1 MPCGGRKA
9 GRRRPWPRGTEG
21 CCPRPGPAWCGS
33 ARPAAGRE
41 GRTAA
46 RGAGRDPRTSPGRQ
60 LQPLV
65 LASVSLCYTEPVC
78 RAKGTKLLCVTQGNG
93 NSVAGSGRWGA
104 GPFEGPGHGSC
115 ESTVSVQRGPPP
127 PPAASWVDAAP
138 EKSQLIH
145 QACVSRSVP
154 RSRGPRLHPCESGIF
169 LMENSPHSAR
179 TRASSQELHRVKY
192 RSGICWNTRPN
203 ALTLG
208 SVDGRAAL

>member
-1 MPCGGRKA
+1 MRGPRHHVRVPALRGGGSHSDVSAQCLAKMPCGGRKA

-41 GRTAA
+41 GRAAA
-46 RGAGRDPRTSPGRQ
+46 RGARRDPRTSPGRQ

-93 NSVAGSGRWGA
+93 NSVAGGGRWGA

-115 ESTVSVQRGPPP
+115 ESTVSVQRGPPHP
-127 PPAASWVDAAP
+127 QPPAGWTPPRKNLSSSIKRVFRGAFPGPGGPGSILASQVF
-138 EKSQLIH
+138 S
-145 QACVSRSVP
+145 
-154 RSRGPRLHPCESGIF
+154 
-169 LMENSPHSAR
+169 
-179 TRASSQELHRVKY
+179 
-192 RSGICWNTRPN
+192 
-203 ALTLG
+203 
-208 SVDGRAAL
+208 

>member
-1 MPCGGRKA
+1 MRGTESWKAAALAPRDRGLLPASGPCLVWVCPTGRWPRRAGCGPRGRTGPSDLPRTPAPASRLGIGQFMLHRACLQSQGDKTFVRNPGKRKLC
-9 GRRRPWPRGTEG
+9 GRRRPLGS
-21 CCPRPGPAWCGS
+21 RPL
-33 ARPAAGRE
+33 
-41 GRTAA
+41 
-46 RGAGRDPRTSPGRQ
+46 RGAGARELRVHG
-60 LQPLV
+60 V
-65 LASVSLCYTEPVC
+65 
-78 RAKGTKLLCVTQGNG
+78 RAKR
-93 NSVAGSGRWGA
+93 S
-104 GPFEGPGHGSC
+104 
-115 ESTVSVQRGPPP
+115 PP